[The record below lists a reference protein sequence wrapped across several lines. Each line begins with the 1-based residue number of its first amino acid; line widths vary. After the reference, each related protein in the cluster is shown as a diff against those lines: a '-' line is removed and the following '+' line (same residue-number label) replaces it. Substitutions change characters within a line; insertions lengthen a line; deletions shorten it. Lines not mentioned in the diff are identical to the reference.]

1 MNSEILTSLGAIL
14 VPILTLLVGVRL
26 LPKKDASDILKGDLA
41 TLATHYREE
50 FERLEARVQKV
61 IDENDFLKEENFE
74 LRMNNEKQRMK
85 INELEQRILELE
97 HKQREKKPNRMYE

>member
-61 IDENDFLKEENFE
+61 LDENDFLKEENFE
-74 LRMNNEKQRMK
+74 LRMNNEKQK
-85 INELEQRILELE
+85 IKITELERRILELE
-97 HKQREKKPNRMYE
+97 QKQREKHSNRMYE